1 MIHLTACSKQCV
13 KQDKEM
19 QTINYSLDVAV
30 RFEICYLLDKWP

>member
-1 MIHLTACSKQCV
+1 MILITACSKECV

-30 RFEICYLLDKWP
+30 RFEICFLLDK